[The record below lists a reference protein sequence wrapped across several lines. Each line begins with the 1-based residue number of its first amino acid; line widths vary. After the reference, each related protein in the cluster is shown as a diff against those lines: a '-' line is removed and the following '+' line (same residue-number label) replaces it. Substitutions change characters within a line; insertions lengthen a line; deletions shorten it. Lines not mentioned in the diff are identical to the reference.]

1 METRFSESQFEPPPS
16 YVVENESSSPSS
28 GVYHDMPPP
37 YDIPPPYI
45 VANGTSAS
53 LSLANHDL
61 PPPYTPYDTGNTSSD
76 LVQLAAVQV
85 RKVIFE

>member
-16 YVVENESSSPSS
+16 YVVENGSSSPSS

-45 VANGTSAS
+45 VANGI
-53 LSLANHDL
+53 ANHDL

-76 LVQLAAVQV
+76 LVQLAAVEV